1 MARTQQVSQNTSL
14 ANIKAP
20 SKVDFMH
27 SNETLN
33 ASPSISRKEKYDLTS
48 DYFKQKWGEKL
59 LEKIF
64 IWFGRLPLPLSVTEM
79 HK

>member
-48 DYFKQKWGEKL
+48 DYFKQK
-59 LEKIF
+59 
-64 IWFGRLPLPLSVTEM
+64 
-79 HK
+79 